1 MPSTPGSH
9 MKKTKIIATISNQMC
24 DIPFLSRMHRAGM
37 DVVRL
42 NTAHQAPED
51 ALAVIDNVRKVSD
64 RIAIMIDTKGPEIR
78 TTAANA
84 DISVVAGDMVCVIGD
99 KNGEC
104 VPGSICLNYDNFVD
118 EMSEG
123 DRILIDDG
131 EIEMEVREKDSVRL
145 ICEVKNDG
153 VIKGRKS
160 INLPSV
166 KIRNLPSL
174 SDKDRAFIAFAIDQ
188 DIDFIAHSFVRH
200 KEDVLA
206 IQEILDTNNS
216 AIKIIA
222 KIENQEGVDNIDE
235 ILDHVY
241 GVMVARGDLAIEI
254 PAEKIPIIQ
263 KKLVRKCIERRK
275 PVIIATQMLQSM
287 ITSPR
292 PTRAEVSDVAN
303 ACLDRT
309 DAIMLSGE
317 TAYGKYPLESVEM
330 MAKIAKEIESSLNSF
345 TDSPYEAENSVTSYL
360 AKAAVKAS
368 LRLPTKALIADTI
381 SGRTIL
387 SLVAYRCEN
396 PIFAQCYSSRVMR
409 ELALSYGVHATF
421 MPTDLSSHEFLRTAL
436 TRLLAAKH
444 VDEESLITVLAGNFG
459 SAYGASYVEISTVRN
474 LLERKQRAG
483 GEA

>member
-1 MPSTPGSH
+1 
-9 MKKTKIIATISNQMC
+9 MKKTKIIATISNQLA
-24 DIPFLSRMHRAGM
+24 DVPFLTRMHQAGM

-42 NTAHQAPED
+42 NTAHQAIED
-51 ALAVIDNVRKVSD
+51 ALAVIENVRKVSD
-64 RIAIMIDTKGPEIR
+64 QLAIMVDTKGPEIR
-78 TTAANA
+78 TTVAVA
-84 DISVVAGDMVCVIGD
+84 DIPVVTGDTVCVIGD

-104 VPGSICLNYDNFVD
+104 KPGSICLSYDHFVD
-118 EMSEG
+118 ELSVG
-123 DRILIDDG
+123 DKILIDDG
-131 EIEMEVREKDSVRL
+131 EIELEVREKEASRL
-145 ICEVKNDG
+145 ICQVKNDG

-166 KIRNLPSL
+166 KIKNLPSL
-174 SDKDRAFIAFAIDQ
+174 TEKDRTFVAFAADQ
-188 DIDFIAHSFVRH
+188 DVDFIAHSFVRN

-206 IQEILDTNNS
+206 IQEILDAKGS

-263 KKLVRKCIERRK
+263 KRLVQKCIERRK

-287 ITSPR
+287 IKSPR

-317 TAYGKYPLESVEM
+317 TAFGKYPLESVQM
-330 MAKIAKEIESSLNSF
+330 MTRIAKEVESSLSTF
-345 TDSPYEAENSVTSYL
+345 TDSPYETEKNITSYL

-368 LRLPTKALIADTI
+368 LRLSTSGLVADSI
-381 SGRTIL
+381 SGKTIL
-387 SLVAYRCEN
+387 NLVAYRGEN
-396 PIFAQCYSSRVMR
+396 PIYAQCYSKRVMR
-409 ELALSYGVHATF
+409 ELALSYGVYASF
-421 MPTDLSSHEFLRTAL
+421 MPTDITSHEFLHTAL
-436 TRLLAAKH
+436 TRLLADKL
-444 VDEESLITVLAGNFG
+444 VDEDSLLTVLAGNFG
-459 SAYGASYVEISTVRN
+459 AAFGASYVEISTVRN
-474 LLERKQRAG
+474 LLQRK
-483 GEA
+483 

>member
-1 MPSTPGSH
+1 
-9 MKKTKIIATISNQMC
+9 MKKTKIIATISNEMA
-24 DIPFLSRMHRAGM
+24 DVPFLTKMHQAGM

-42 NTAHQAPED
+42 NTAHQAIED
-51 ALAVIDNVRKVSD
+51 ALVVIENVRKVSD
-64 RIAIMIDTKGPEIR
+64 RLAIMVDTKGPEIR
-78 TTAANA
+78 TTVAVA
-84 DISVVAGDMVCVIGD
+84 DIPVVTGDTVCVIGD

-104 VPGSICLNYDNFVD
+104 KPGSICLSYDHFVD
-118 EMSEG
+118 ELSVG
-123 DRILIDDG
+123 DKILIDDG
-131 EIEMEVREKDSVRL
+131 EIELEVREKEASRL
-145 ICEVKNDG
+145 ICQVKNDG

-166 KIRNLPSL
+166 KIKNLPSL
-174 SDKDRAFIAFAIDQ
+174 TEKDRTFVAFAADQ
-188 DIDFIAHSFVRH
+188 DVDFIAHSFVRN

-206 IQEILDTNNS
+206 IQEILDAKGS

-263 KKLVRKCIERRK
+263 KRLVQKCIERRK

-287 ITSPR
+287 IKSPR

-317 TAYGKYPLESVEM
+317 TAFGKYPLESVQM
-330 MAKIAKEIESSLNSF
+330 MTRIAKEVESSLSTF
-345 TDSPYEAENSVTSYL
+345 TDSPYETEKNITSYL

-368 LRLPTKALIADTI
+368 LRLSTSGLVADSI

-387 SLVAYRCEN
+387 NLVAYRGEN
-396 PIFAQCYSSRVMR
+396 PIYAQCYSKRVMR
-409 ELALSYGVHATF
+409 ELALSYGVYASF
-421 MPTDLSSHEFLRTAL
+421 MPGDITSHEFLHTAL
-436 TRLLAAKH
+436 TRLLADKL
-444 VDEESLITVLAGNFG
+444 VDEDSLLTVLAGNFG
-459 SAYGASYVEISTVRN
+459 AAFGASYVEISTVRN
-474 LLERKQRAG
+474 LLQRK
-483 GEA
+483 